1 MIAAMEVFSDGSEQ
15 GGSKV
20 VISYSVLA
28 AHMEILLD
36 LRQKASAFGFVP
48 ISSASQWSGLLHPAP
63 GSAFDFSV
71 PLSRLLSSSSSNDGT
86 VMLSYLPVGPERSQ
100 RSALS

>member
-1 MIAAMEVFSDGSEQ
+1 MAQSRVAPKWLFPIACWQ
-15 GGSKV
+15 HTWK
-20 VISYSVLA
+20 SY
-28 AHMEILLD
+28 LD

-48 ISSASQWSGLLHPAP
+48 ISSASQRSGLLHPAP